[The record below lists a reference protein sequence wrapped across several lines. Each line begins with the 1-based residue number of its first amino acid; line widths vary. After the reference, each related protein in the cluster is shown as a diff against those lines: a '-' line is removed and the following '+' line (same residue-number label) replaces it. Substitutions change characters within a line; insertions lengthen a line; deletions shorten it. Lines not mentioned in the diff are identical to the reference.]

1 MNNKLAFI
9 FPGQGSQAVGML
21 DPFIA
26 DNPDLVAD
34 ICAEASSVLGYDMLE
49 LIARDPE
56 QCLNHTEYTQP
67 ALLTAG
73 FVAWKNWQESC
84 DQQPILLAGHSLG
97 EYTALV
103 CAGAITFAEGLQLV
117 AKRGQLMQSAVP
129 SGEGA
134 MAAILGLEL
143 SQIEEICANVD
154 AQAANINAPGQI
166 VVAGTSQ
173 GVDLVIDK
181 AKALGAKRAL
191 LLPVSVP
198 SHCYLMRDAA
208 EQLGVELRNLNWRA
222 PKINVV
228 HNYDVQSHVDS
239 EGIINAL
246 EKQLFSPVRW
256 IECIEFM
263 VQQCVSEFL
272 ECGPG
277 KVLTGL
283 NKRIVP
289 AITTRAMSEHL
300 GVGLC

>member
-1 MNNKLAFI
+1 MSDKLAFI
-9 FPGQGSQAVGML
+9 FPGQGSQSVGML

-49 LIARDPE
+49 LIAKDPE
-56 QCLNHTEYTQP
+56 QRLNQTEYTQP

-84 DQQPILLAGHSLG
+84 DEQPILLAGHSLG

-103 CAGAITFAEGLQLV
+103 CAGAITFSAGLKLV

-129 SGEGA
+129 SGQGA

-143 SQIEEICANVD
+143 SQVDEICANVD

-166 VVAGTSQ
+166 VVAGTTA
-173 GVDLVIDK
+173 GVDLVIEK
-181 AKALGAKRAL
+181 AKSQGAKRAL

-198 SHCYLMRDAA
+198 SHCYLMHEAA
-208 EQLGVELRNLNWRA
+208 VQLGEELRNLDWSV
-222 PKINVV
+222 PKIKVV
-228 HNYDVQSHVDS
+228 HNFDVMSHADS
-239 EGIINAL
+239 DGICNAL

-256 IECIEFM
+256 TECIEYM
-263 VQQCVSEFL
+263 VQQGVSEFL

-289 AITTRAMSEHL
+289 TIPTRAMSEHL

>member
-1 MNNKLAFI
+1 MSSNLAFI
-9 FPGQGSQAVGML
+9 FPGQGSQALGML
-21 DPFIA
+21 DPFIS

-34 ICAEASSVLGYDMLE
+34 ICAEASAVLGYDMLE
-49 LIARDPE
+49 LIAKDPE
-56 QCLNHTEYTQP
+56 QRLNQTEYTQP

-73 FVAWKNWQESC
+73 VVAWKNWQESC
-84 DQQPILLAGHSLG
+84 DEQPILLAGHSLG

-103 CAGAITFAEGLQLV
+103 CAGALTFSEGLQLV

-129 SGEGA
+129 VGQGA

-143 SQIEEICANVD
+143 SQVEEICANVD
-154 AQAANINAPGQI
+154 ADAANINAPGQI
-166 VVAGTSQ
+166 VVAGT
-173 GVDLVIDK
+173 VAAVNLVIEK

-191 LLPVSVP
+191 PLPVSVP

-208 EQLGVELRNLNWRA
+208 EQLGDELRKLNWRA
-222 PKINVV
+222 PKIKVV
-228 HNYDVQSHVDS
+228 HNYDVLSHADS
-239 EGIINAL
+239 EGICNAL
-246 EKQLFSPVRW
+246 ERQLFSPVRW
-256 IECIEFM
+256 IECIESM
-263 VQQCVSEFL
+263 VQQGANEFL

-289 AITTRAMSEHL
+289 AITTRAMCEHL